1 MDPKKIS
8 EEHQN
13 TWGKEKMEER
23 ILVCLSSSPSNGK
36 IIRTAAQMAEAFNG
50 TLTALF
56 VETPLAGK
64 MGKEDQE
71 RLKGNIKLAKQ
82 SGAEIETVY
91 GDDISFQIAEFARL
105 SGITRIVIGRSAAKK
120 KGIFAGTSLVEKL
133 IDHAPEMEI
142 YIIPDSQ
149 MGPEVIRKWNRL
161 AQKNDFSLKAA
172 VQSAGILFAAT
183 AAGWMFEKLKLT
195 DANIITVYILGVLLI
210 SIVTEG
216 WFYSFSATI
225 ASVLVFNFLF
235 TAPRFTLRAYDRSY
249 PFTFAVMFL
258 AALITGSLASRLKQH
273 AGQAARDAYRLKV
286 LLDTNQ
292 LLQQA
297 KGKSEIL
304 EGTAQQIV
312 KLLKRETVIYDV
324 KNGKLGQ
331 PLHTIPQ
338 GGEILVENETCEE
351 QAAVWALE
359 NNRHAG
365 TGTDHFK
372 QAKRQYLAIRV
383 NSTVYGVVGIMIQKQ
398 PLDAFE
404 NSVLLSILGECALA
418 LENDK
423 NVREKEEAAILAK
436 NEQLRANLL
445 RTISHDLR
453 TPLTSI
459 SGNANNLLYNESC
472 LDAQMR
478 RQIYGDIYDD
488 SMWLID
494 LVENLLSVT
503 RIEEGRMQIRQSA
516 ELVDEVIRE
525 ALKHTG
531 QSRTGRTIKVEEED
545 ELILAKMDARLIVQ
559 VLINLIGNAVKYTPQ
574 GTDITVQAK
583 KEKTE
588 NSQVIISVCDLGD
601 GIPDDRKERVFDMFY
616 TGGDQVADSR
626 RSLGLGLG
634 LCRSIINAHGGKI
647 WISDNIP
654 HGAVVTF
661 TLPAEEVALNE

>member
-1 MDPKKIS
+1 
-8 EEHQN
+8 
-13 TWGKEKMEER
+13 MEER

-105 SGITRIVIGRSAAKK
+105 SGITRIVIGRSAAQK
-120 KGIFAGTSLVEKL
+120 KGVFAGTSLVEKL

-161 AQKNDFSLKAA
+161 AQKNAFSFKAA
-172 VQSAGILFAAT
+172 VKSAGILFAAT
-183 AAGWMFEKLKLT
+183 AVGWLFEKLKLT

-216 WFYSFSATI
+216 WFYSFSSTI
-225 ASVLVFNFLF
+225 ASVLIFNFLF

-297 KGKSEIL
+297 KGKTEIL
-304 EGTAQQIV
+304 EGAAQQIV

-324 KNGKLGQ
+324 KDGKLEH
-331 PLHTIPQ
+331 PLRRVPQ
-338 GGEILVENETCEE
+338 GEEDITIEDEACEE
-351 QAAVWALE
+351 QAAAWALE

-516 ELVDEVIRE
+516 ELVDEVIKE

-574 GTDITVQAK
+574 GTDITVRVK
-583 KEKTE
+583 KEKAE
-588 NSQVIISVCDLGD
+588 NAERSQVIISVCDLGN

-616 TGGDQVADSR
+616 TGSDQVADSR

>member
-1 MDPKKIS
+1 
-8 EEHQN
+8 
-13 TWGKEKMEER
+13 MEER

-82 SGAEIETVY
+82 SRAEIETVY

-338 GGEILVENETCEE
+338 GGEILVEDETCEE

-574 GTDITVQAK
+574 GTDITVQVK

-661 TLPAEEVALNE
+661 TLPAEEVKLNE

>member
-1 MDPKKIS
+1 
-8 EEHQN
+8 
-13 TWGKEKMEER
+13 MEER

-161 AQKNDFSLKAA
+161 VQKNDFSLKAA
-172 VQSAGILFAAT
+172 IQSAGILFAAT

-338 GGEILVENETCEE
+338 GGEVLVEDENCEE

-574 GTDITVQAK
+574 GTDITVQVK
-583 KEKTE
+583 KEMTE
-588 NSQVIISVCDLGD
+588 NRENPQVIISVCDLGD

>member
-1 MDPKKIS
+1 
-8 EEHQN
+8 
-13 TWGKEKMEER
+13 MEER

-338 GGEILVENETCEE
+338 GGEILVEDETCEE

-383 NSTVYGVVGIMIQKQ
+383 NSTVYGVVGIMIRKQ

-574 GTDITVQAK
+574 GTDITVQVK